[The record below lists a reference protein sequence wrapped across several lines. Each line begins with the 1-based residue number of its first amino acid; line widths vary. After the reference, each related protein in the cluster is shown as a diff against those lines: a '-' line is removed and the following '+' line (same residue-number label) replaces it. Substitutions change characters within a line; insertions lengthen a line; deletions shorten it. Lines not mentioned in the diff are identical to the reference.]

1 MSSVLVNGRLVPE
14 AEATVSVFDRGFLFA
29 DGIYEVAAVVDGRLV
44 DLDAHLARLER
55 SAREIALALPMPRAE
70 LAATLADLTARNG
83 VTEGMVYVQ
92 VTRGAPPVR
101 DFAFP
106 AAGTAPT
113 LVAFT
118 QAFPV
123 LASTKGTSGVAVVTV
138 PEVRWKRRDIKSVA
152 LLGQVLARQAAVAAG
167 AAEAFF
173 VDEDGTVT
181 EGAASNAYVVMAGTL
196 VTRPLGNDILHGT
209 TRARVLEVARAQ
221 GVPVVERRFTREEL
235 LSADEAFYTG
245 AAAFVVPAV
254 RIDGKAIG
262 AGTPGPITRALRE
275 GYIASVRSGL

>member
-1 MSSVLVNGRLVPE
+1 MSLAFVNGRLVPE
-14 AEATVSVFDRGFLFA
+14 AEATVSIFDRGFLFA
-29 DGIYEVAAVVDGRLV
+29 DGVYEVAALVEGRLV
-44 DLDAHLARLER
+44 DLEAHLARLSR
-55 SAREIALALPMPRAE
+55 SAGEIQLAVPMPRAE
-70 LAATLADLTARNG
+70 LAAMLAELAAKNG

-92 VTRGAPPVR
+92 VTRGAPPSR

-106 AAGTAPT
+106 PAGTAPT
-113 LVAFT
+113 VVAFT

-123 LASTKGTSGVAVVTV
+123 IASEKGTRGVSVVTV

-173 VDEDGTVT
+173 VDDEGKIT
-181 EGAASNAYVVMAGTL
+181 EGAASNAYVVVKGTL

-221 GVPVVERRFTREEL
+221 GVPVVERAFTREEAC
-235 LSADEAFYTG
+235 SADEAFYTG
-245 AAAFVVPAV
+245 AAAFVVPAI
-254 RIDGKAIG
+254 RIDGTPIG
-262 AGTPGPITRALRE
+262 EGQPGPITRALRA
-275 GYIASVRSGL
+275 GYIEAVRRGL